1 MAQLGNNIFIV
12 IGSATTPIA
21 GTKSNEIQTGVEVIP
36 VSSPNSNQWRENK
49 AGWKEWSFTVGWLVA
64 ASTDASGTKLQNLLD
79 IGTTYTINV
88 CERNEG
94 NTSVILTGTA
104 ICKQAKITSTWGN
117 LAQGSFQFV
126 GSGPLAPPPSQ

>member
-1 MAQLGNNIFIV
+1 MAQLGNNIFIS

-21 GTKSNEIQTGVEVIP
+21 CTRSNEIQTDVEIIEI
-36 VSSPNSNQWRENK
+36 SSPNSNQWREK
-49 AGWKEWSFTVGWLVA
+49 IAGWKEWSFTVGWFVA
-64 ASTDASGTKLQNLLD
+64 ASTDASGTKLLNLLD

-88 CERNEG
+88 CERIEG
-94 NTSVILTGTA
+94 TTAVILTGTA
-104 ICKQAKITSTWGN
+104 ICKQAKITSTLGN